1 MFGRE
6 HKKFMEIYCEKGNI
20 FWDVYD
26 LSVTTFS
33 AKNKKIKKYN
43 FKKDHNRMY
52 IRQTKHIIDL
62 IKNKTKPRV
71 SLDDGIHTLK
81 TILLSEKISK
91 NKGYKI

>member
-1 MFGRE
+1 MVLFIKICFE
-6 HKKFMEIYCEKGNI
+6 ENTKNLWKFIVKKEIF

-52 IRQTKHIIDL
+52 IRQNQT
-62 IKNKTKPRV
+62 
-71 SLDDGIHTLK
+71 
-81 TILLSEKISK
+81 
-91 NKGYKI
+91 YY